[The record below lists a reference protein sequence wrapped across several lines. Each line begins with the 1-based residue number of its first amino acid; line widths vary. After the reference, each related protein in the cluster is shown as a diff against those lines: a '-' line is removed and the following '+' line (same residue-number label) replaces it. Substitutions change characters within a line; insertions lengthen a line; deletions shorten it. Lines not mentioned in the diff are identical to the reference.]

1 MGGVVRAHMLK
12 CLAATLV
19 AFAMFSLQP
28 GPASAQA
35 QAVEGDR
42 VKGDIA
48 GTVGLG
54 LLGAEV
60 GLLLTPA
67 FNLQDHWWAWALF
80 PTVGAAGGV
89 VAGIFAFEPR
99 SPEPA
104 VTISILGAGLL
115 LAVPAVVTAS
125 ALSSARRANVDRAGN
140 EGLIRISKRGARLG
154 VPAISSAP
162 VFTAA
167 EQARFGLPQRSS
179 TRLALLSGSF

>member
-1 MGGVVRAHMLK
+1 MGGVVRAHMWK
-12 CLAATLV
+12 CLAATVV
-19 AFAMFSLQP
+19 AFALFSLQP

-35 QAVEGDR
+35 QAPAQEGDR
-42 VKGDIA
+42 VRGDIA

-125 ALSSARRANVDRAGN
+125 ALSSARGT
-140 EGLIRISKRGARLG
+140 RLG
-154 VPAISSAP
+154 VPAVSTAP

-167 EQARFGLPQRSS
+167 EQARFGLPQRNS